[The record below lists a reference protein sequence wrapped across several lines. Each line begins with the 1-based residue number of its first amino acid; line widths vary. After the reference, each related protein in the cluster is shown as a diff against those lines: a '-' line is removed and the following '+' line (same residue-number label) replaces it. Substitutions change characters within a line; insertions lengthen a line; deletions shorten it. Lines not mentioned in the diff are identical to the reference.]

1 MGSTVIGAL
10 RLLLAGG
17 CVLAATRLFVKP
29 LPIVGGTVLWAWL
42 GLACVIGLV
51 LARPWALVLA
61 RPWALVLA
69 RPWALALAPVPG
81 PLALEYNLHTGSVIF
96 VGDEVP
102 LGLTIVALI
111 GVVGI
116 ALGLVADRYWR
127 YVNHR

>member
-42 GLACVIGLV
+42 GLACVIG
-51 LARPWALVLA
+51 
-61 RPWALVLA
+61 LVLA

>member
-42 GLACVIGLV
+42 GLACVIG
-51 LARPWALVLA
+51 LVLA